1 LTLYHD
7 RHHTNSDS
15 VTFSDSIWTDHFD
28 FSKVWEE
35 TGFDVSGM
43 IIDEDYV
50 EQTIKDQRIRLY
62 IIKGV
67 SESTV
72 FEPQTR
78 KEISVSQLI
87 GFKTHVVCT

>member
-1 LTLYHD
+1 MSLRRVSYG
-7 RHHTNSDS
+7 
-15 VTFSDSIWTDHFD
+15 SIGI
-28 FSKVWEE
+28 KVWEE
-35 TGFDVSGM
+35 TGFDVTDK
-43 IIDEDYV
+43 IRDEDYV

-78 KEISVSQLI
+78 KEISVSLLI
-87 GFKTHVVCT
+87 GSERMWCALEYAVPP

>member
-1 LTLYHD
+1 MTLND
-7 RHHTNSDS
+7 RHCTNNRGFILVSHTNGSFP
-15 VTFSDSIWTDHFD
+15 TL
-28 FSKVWEE
+28 SKVWEE
-35 TGFDVSGM
+35 TGFDVGDR
-43 IIDEDYV
+43 INEEDYV

-78 KEISVSQLI
+78 KEISVSLLI
-87 GFKTHVVCT
+87 GFRARVVCT